1 MKINFSVGE
10 SRSVCLPASSIW
22 TSSNVNFSERFVHRR
37 ILFCC
42 LFVISHHYISHWPIQ
57 SSNMSHYFLRSSFL
71 DIGGLSSID
80 LLKSGGDPVG
90 HFYVIVIIKQT
101 THSCAFIQKRTLP
114 IARDEEIFTRC
125 CLIFIQKQNIL
136 QTLETCYIWWSCF
149 EPIAFYW
156 CFQWR
161 SPIILAFS
169 RRLPNLMTTMAFLH
183 FQMFQTF
190 QAYQIISGD
199 LLSYH
204 RPHS

>member
-1 MKINFSVGE
+1 
-10 SRSVCLPASSIW
+10 
-22 TSSNVNFSERFVHRR
+22 
-37 ILFCC
+37 
-42 LFVISHHYISHWPIQ
+42 
-57 SSNMSHYFLRSSFL
+57 MSHYFLRSSFL
-71 DIGGLSSID
+71 DIVGLSSID
-80 LLKSGGDPVG
+80 LLKSSGDPVG

-169 RRLPNLMTTMAFLH
+169 RRLPNLMTTMDHLH

-204 RPHS
+204 RPHSWVLKLVKDKGCWTITTNNNTTNNITYRPPTTTTITTPTPHMNRQWILFNYPCVCIE

>member
-1 MKINFSVGE
+1 M
-10 SRSVCLPASSIW
+10 L
-22 TSSNVNFSERFVHRR
+22 
-37 ILFCC
+37 CC
-42 LFVISHHYISHWPIQ
+42 LFVISHHYISHWP
-57 SSNMSHYFLRSSFL
+57 SCNMSHYFLRSSFL

-80 LLKSGGDPVG
+80 LLKSSGDPVG

-101 THSCAFIQKRTLP
+101 THSCAHSFRRELFQLLEMRKFSLDVAWFSYRN
-114 IARDEEIFTRC
+114 RIFC
-125 CLIFIQKQNIL
+125 K
-136 QTLETCYIWWSCF
+136 LETCYIWWSCF

-161 SPIILAFS
+161 SRIILAFS
-169 RRLPNLMTTMAFLH
+169 RRLPNLMTTMAVLH

-190 QAYQIISGD
+190 QAFQIISGD

>member
-1 MKINFSVGE
+1 M
-10 SRSVCLPASSIW
+10 SRYFPGLL
-22 TSSNVNFSERFVHRR
+22 FL
-37 ILFCC
+37 ILSAFQVLTC
-42 LFVISHHYISHWPIQ
+42 WRAAETP
-57 SSNMSHYFLRSSFL
+57 L
-71 DIGGLSSID
+71 DN
-80 LLKSGGDPVG
+80 
-90 HFYVIVIIKQT
+90 FYVIVIIKQT

-161 SPIILAFS
+161 SRIILAFS
-169 RRLPNLMTTMAFLH
+169 RRLPNLMTTMAVLH

-190 QAYQIISGD
+190 QAFQIISGD

-204 RPHS
+204 RPHSWVLKLVKGCWTITTNNNYDTITTHE